1 MKLLVNDKEL
11 AYYLISLIDL
21 KELCKEIKIDDDGK
35 NKQLSHKEKMKLSR
49 NDRKVFRNISK

>member
-21 KELCKEIKIDDDGK
+21 KELCKEYGLSGYSTKRK
-35 NKQLSHKEKMKLSR
+35 NELIEMLEKYEAKKEEE
-49 NDRKVFRNISK
+49 